1 MKIRLAS
8 LLLGFAAI
16 TVSSCALA
24 RPVSYAGGWT
34 LIETSNRASSAA
46 LLHYTPAYNYSVG
59 ARYEWMRGADIR
71 MQAIQP
77 TYLAKRWFGKNYQA
91 NLYLTGGVGRAERT
105 RGQTSITETASF
117 AGVMADWET
126 RSLFASYETRAADL
140 GRLGNQ
146 TMHAARVGWAP
157 YEGDTGDLHTWLMVE
172 VDRREHLEKL
182 LPLRHSS
189 VFQRSGF
196 TRGGLQPQRFEA
208 TVKFHLPFLEERFYE
223 HGIL

>member
-1 MKIRLAS
+1 MKLLLAG
-8 LLLGFAAI
+8 LLLGVAAI
-16 TVSSCALA
+16 TVSAGALA

-71 MQAIQP
+71 MQTIQP
-77 TYLAKRWFGKNYQA
+77 TYLAKRWFGKDYQA
-91 NLYLTGGVGRAERT
+91 NLYLTGGVGRAEQT
-105 RGQTSITETASF
+105 RGQSSLTETASF

-126 RSLFASYETRAADL
+126 RSLFASYEMRAADL

-146 TMHAARVGWAP
+146 TMHAARIGWAP

-172 VDRREHLEKL
+172 VDRRDHLE
-182 LPLRHSS
+182 
-189 VFQRSGF
+189 
-196 TRGGLQPQRFEA
+196 EA
-208 TVKFHLPFLEERFYE
+208 TTVTPLIRFSKVRLY
-223 HGIL
+223 